1 MIIRNRTTKT
11 GITKTLKASSLN
23 NRWYADRRT
32 SGQVGKDV
40 NDPVRVAP
48 RWCHGYP
55 FRVHSPSAPLSA
67 GRPDLRL
74 LSGDAVSVMRL
85 QQ

>member
-55 FRVHSPSAPLSA
+55 FRVYIHHPLRFPQVVQTY
-67 GRPDLRL
+67 GY
-74 LSGDAVSVMRL
+74 
-85 QQ
+85 

>member
-40 NDPVRVAP
+40 NDPKRVAS
-48 RWCHGYP
+48 RWCNGYP
-55 FRVHSPSAPLSA
+55 FRVHSPSAPLSGGTRCA
-67 GRPDLRL
+67 RTLGY
-74 LSGDAVSVMRL
+74 
-85 QQ
+85 